1 MFFPVALYAEFPLW
15 LHRLRFLTF
24 WLFLWR
30 GFFCVV
36 SFLILNSVR
45 WCGCQSSVT
54 ESFANLKIAEIGQ
67 FGVFFLSPT
76 CVLRLSSSFAVV
88 CLTLAF
94 LPIVSCYISI
104 SWCKSKG
111 LGTAY

>member
-1 MFFPVALYAEFPLW
+1 MESSLW

-88 CLTLAF
+88 CLTLPF
-94 LPIVSCYISI
+94 LPKVSCYISI
-104 SWCKSKG
+104 SWCKPKG

>member
-1 MFFPVALYAEFPLW
+1 MESSLW
-15 LHRLRFLTF
+15 LHRLRFLPF

-54 ESFANLKIAEIGQ
+54 ESFANLKIVEIRQ

-76 CVLRLSSSFAVV
+76 CVLRLSSSLAATR
-88 CLTLAF
+88 LTSAF
-94 LPIVSCYISI
+94 
-104 SWCKSKG
+104 
-111 LGTAY
+111 